1 MAKRR
6 KSGEGMIR
14 QRKDGRWE
22 GRVVVGY
29 DEKNLPITKN
39 VTAKTK
45 HECVAKL
52 DVLKES
58 LGKSMEKISAD
69 MPFGEWMSFWYQT
82 YSKPGL
88 RPSTQE
94 GYENHIYKHIIPA
107 LGKIPL
113 NKLTQSDFELFYAQ
127 LKKGG
132 RISRAEIYGE
142 GLSDRTV
149 RACHGCCYTALARA
163 VADKLIRTNPADGC
177 KLPPKKGRE
186 MEILTP
192 EEMQRLLIQAKEEG
206 FYEMFLLDLATGMRR
221 GELLALQWDDV
232 NFTTGEVKISRQVQS
247 VKGKLLISQPKTK
260 TSVRSIILP
269 PALLEVL
276 REYRQSVNSRW
287 LFPSPVKEDVPR
299 DPTSCRKRLS
309 KILEHA
315 GCKHV
320 RFHDLRHTFATHAI
334 QYGMDVKTL
343 AVTIGH
349 ASVETTLNIYSHV
362 TDEMQKNAAQKI
374 DQTIGA
380 VTGVRASCEADA
392 SGEEQRNSKEQL
404 ASFEPY
410 KGVRRKPGTGCIS
423 QISETTWEGR
433 YSPRVNGKKITR
445 NVYAHSLEECEV
457 KLAEMIREM
466 KEEITVQKSGR

>member
-6 KSGEGMIR
+6 KSGEGLIR

-45 HECVAKL
+45 HECVEKL
-52 DVLKES
+52 DALKES
-58 LGKSMEKISAD
+58 LGKSTDKICAD
-69 MPFGEWMSFWYQT
+69 MPFGEWMEFWYQT

-107 LGKIPL
+107 LGRIPL
-113 NKLTQSDFELFYAQ
+113 NKLTQNDLELFYAQ
-127 LKKGG
+127 LKKCG
-132 RISRAEIYGE
+132 RISRTDIYGE

-163 VADKLIRTNPADGC
+163 VEDKLIRTNPAEGC

-260 TSVRSIILP
+260 SSVRSIILP

-276 REYRQSVNSRW
+276 REYRKNANSRW
-287 LFPSPVKEDVPR
+287 LFPSPVKKDTPR

-343 AVTIGH
+343 AATIGH
-349 ASVETTLNIYSHV
+349 ASVETTLNIYSHI

-380 VTGVRASCEADA
+380 VTGVQATCEEDA
-392 SGEEQRNSKEQL
+392 AETEQFTNNEQL
-404 ASFEPY
+404 APFEPY

-433 YSPRVNGKKITR
+433 YSPRVHGKKITR
-445 NVYAHSLEECEV
+445 NVYAHSLEECET

-466 KEEITVQKSGR
+466 KEEITAQELGR

>member
-6 KSGEGMIR
+6 KSGEGLIR

-45 HECVAKL
+45 HECVEKL
-52 DVLKES
+52 DALKES
-58 LGKSMEKISAD
+58 LGKSTDKICAD
-69 MPFGEWMSFWYQT
+69 MPFGEWMEFWYQT

-107 LGKIPL
+107 LGRIPL
-113 NKLTQSDFELFYAQ
+113 NKLTQGDLELFYAK

-132 RISRAEIYGE
+132 RISRTDIYGE

-163 VADKLIRTNPADGC
+163 VEDKLIRTNPAEGC

-221 GELLALQWDDV
+221 GELLALQWDDI

-260 TSVRSIILP
+260 SSIRSIILP

-276 REYRQSVNSRW
+276 KKYRQSVNYRW
-287 LFPSPVKEDVPR
+287 LFPSPVKEDMPR

-380 VTGVRASCEADA
+380 VTGVQASCGEDA
-392 SGEEQRNSKEQL
+392 SGEEQRISKEQF
-404 ASFEPY
+404 APFEPY

-433 YSPRVNGKKITR
+433 YSPRVNRRKITR
-445 NVYAHSLEECEV
+445 NVYAHSPEECEA

-466 KEEITVQKSGR
+466 KEEIAAQKLGR

>member
-6 KSGEGMIR
+6 KSGEGLIR
-14 QRKDGRWE
+14 QRKDGRWD
-22 GRVVVGY
+22 GRIAVGY

-45 HECVAKL
+45 HECVEKL
-52 DVLKES
+52 DALKES
-58 LGKSMEKISAD
+58 LGKSTEKISAD
-69 MPFGEWMSFWYQT
+69 MPFGEWMDFWYQT

-94 GYENHIYKHIIPA
+94 GYENHTYKHIIPA

-113 NKLTQSDFELFYAQ
+113 NKLTQADLELFYAK

-132 RISRAEIYGE
+132 RISRTEIYGE

-149 RACHGCCYTALARA
+149 RACHGCCYTALS
-163 VADKLIRTNPADGC
+163 K
-177 KLPPKKGRE
+177 
-186 MEILTP
+186 
-192 EEMQRLLIQAKEEG
+192 
-206 FYEMFLLDLATGMRR
+206 
-221 GELLALQWDDV
+221 
-232 NFTTGEVKISRQVQS
+232 S
-247 VKGKLLISQPKTK
+247 VKGKLHISLPKTK

-269 PALLEVL
+269 PTLIEVL
-276 REYRQSVNSRW
+276 KEYRQTVNSRW
-287 LFPSPVKEDVPR
+287 LFPSPLKDDSPR

-343 AVTIGH
+343 AATIGH

-362 TDEMQKNAAQKI
+362 TDEMQKSAAQKI
-374 DQTIGA
+374 DQTIGV
-380 VTGVRASCEADA
+380 VTGVQATCEENAA
-392 SGEEQRNSKEQL
+392 ETEQCTNKEESAK
-404 ASFEPY
+404 FEPY

-445 NVYAHSLEECEV
+445 NVYAHSPEECEA

-466 KEEITVQKSGR
+466 KEEITAQILGR

>member
-1 MAKRR
+1 MLGQQEVILIAKRR
-6 KSGEGMIR
+6 PNGDGMIR
-14 QRKDGRWE
+14 KRADGRWE
-22 GRVVVGY
+22 GRIIAGHKE
-29 DEKNLPITKN
+29 DGKPIYKT
-39 VTAKTK
+39 VFAKTQK
-45 HECVAKL
+45 ELIPKL
-52 DVLKES
+52 NQLKETYAGVELTEDS
-58 LGKSMEKISAD
+58 RMTL
-69 MPFGEWMSFWYQT
+69 GEWLEKWLT
-82 YSKPGL
+82 
-88 RPSTQE
+88 E
-94 GYENHIYKHIIPA
+94 YKAPM
-107 LGKIPL
+107 
-113 NKLTQSDFELFYAQ
+113 
-127 LKKGG
+127 
-132 RISRAEIYGE
+132 
-142 GLSDRTV
+142 
-149 RACHGCCYTALARA
+149 
-163 VADKLIRTNPADGC
+163 IRTNPADGC
-177 KLPPKKGRE
+177 KLPPKKGWE

-206 FYEMFLLDLATGMRR
+206 FYEMFLLALSTGMRR
-221 GELLALQWDDV
+221 GELLALQWDDI

-247 VKGKLLISQPKTK
+247 VKGKLHISQPKTK
-260 TSVRSIILP
+260 SSVRSIILP

-343 AVTIGH
+343 AATIGH

-362 TDEMQKNAAQKI
+362 TDEMQKNAAQKL

-380 VTGVRASCEADA
+380 VTGVQASCEEDV
-392 SGEEQRNSKEQL
+392 SGEEQRTSKEQF
-404 ASFEPY
+404 APFEPY
-410 KGVRRKPGTGCIS
+410 KGVRRKPGKGCIS

-433 YSPRVNGKKITR
+433 YSPRVNGKKVTR
-445 NVYAHSLEECEV
+445 NVYAHSLAKCEE

-466 KEEITVQKSGR
+466 KEEITAQKSGRSRQRKGRFSKSRIVSSFHLWSNMWSSQTHVKTKSLVNIKFTRLFELALPTRLVGVVIENLIAC

>member
-6 KSGEGMIR
+6 KSGEGLIR
-14 QRKDGRWE
+14 QRNDGRWE

-52 DVLKES
+52 DALKES
-58 LGKSMEKISAD
+58 LGKSTEKIRAD
-69 MPFGEWMSFWYQT
+69 MPFGEWMDFWYQT

-88 RPSTQE
+88 RPSTRE

-113 NKLTQSDFELFYAQ
+113 NKLTQSDLELFYAQ

-132 RISRAEIYGE
+132 RISRTEIYGE

-149 RACHGCCYTALARA
+149 RACHGCCYTALAKA
-163 VADKLIRTNPADGC
+163 VEEKLIRTNPADGC

-192 EEMQRLLIQAKEEG
+192 AEMQRLLIQAKEEG

-221 GELLALQWDDV
+221 GELLALQWEDI
-232 NFTTGEVKISRQVQS
+232 NFDTGEVKISRQVQS
-247 VKGKLLISQPKTK
+247 VKGRLIISQPKTK
-260 TSVRSIILP
+260 SSARSIILP
-269 PALLEVL
+269 TTLIEVL
-276 REYRQSVNSRW
+276 REYKQTVNSRW
-287 LFPSPVKEDVPR
+287 LFPSPVKDEVPR

-343 AVTIGH
+343 AATIGH

-362 TDEMQKNAAQKI
+362 TDEMQKSAAQKI

-380 VTGVRASCEADA
+380 VTGVQATCEENATEMEQ
-392 SGEEQRNSKEQL
+392 SINKEEL
-404 ASFEPY
+404 AKFEPY

-445 NVYAHSLEECEV
+445 NVYAHSIKECEA

-466 KEEITVQKSGR
+466 KEEITAQILGC

>member
-1 MAKRR
+1 MAQRR
-6 KSGEGMIR
+6 KSGEGLIR

-22 GRVVVGY
+22 GRIVVGY

-45 HECVAKL
+45 HECVEKL

-58 LGKSMEKISAD
+58 LGKSTDKVTAD
-69 MPFGEWMSFWYQT
+69 MPFGEWMDFWYQT

-107 LGKIPL
+107 LGRIPL
-113 NKLTQSDFELFYAQ
+113 NKLTQGDLELFYAK

-132 RISRAEIYGE
+132 RISRTDIYGE

-163 VADKLIRTNPADGC
+163 VADKLIRTNPANGC

-221 GELLALQWDDV
+221 GELLALLWDDV

-247 VKGKLLISQPKTK
+247 VKGRLLISQPKTK
-260 TSVRSIILP
+260 SSVRSIILP

-276 REYRQSVNSRW
+276 REYRKNVNSRW
-287 LFPSPVKEDVPR
+287 LFPSPIKKDTPR

-343 AVTIGH
+343 AATIGH
-349 ASVETTLNIYSHV
+349 ASVETTLNIYSHI

-380 VTGVRASCEADA
+380 VTGVRASCGEDA
-392 SGEEQRNSKEQL
+392 SGEEQCNNKEQP
-404 ASFEPY
+404 AKFEPY

-423 QISETTWEGR
+423 QISEITWEGR
-433 YSPRVNGKKITR
+433 YSPRVNGKKVTR
-445 NVYAHSLEECEV
+445 NVYAHSLEECEE

-466 KEEITVQKSGR
+466 KEEITVQKLVR